1 MSVNEAAE
9 TMVAKLGEY
18 AEFYDGLSF
27 GVMSFVPIGTRSVLS
42 LDTYLM
48 GSMASTLRGMAA
60 LVTLG
65 NINDAYALARKLYDA
80 ALIGTYINLYLQRNA
95 QPGKPLVERIDRWI
109 TGARALPR
117 TGEIGKYVD
126 AAQELNAVRPL
137 LSVPHYTAVRDR
149 CNDQTHH
156 NFLDHLLLNDGR
168 VHLKSRAEWIEQL
181 GADTLDIIILH
192 LAYSFCLSGHYM
204 MSSDYMDALEA
215 GMTPE
220 HGSEDWVA
228 PYVQAFLTEKVE
240 PRCPGLIAALRQE
253 TGMELEG

>member
-1 MSVNEAAE
+1 MNEAAE

-27 GVMSFVPIGTRSVLS
+27 SVMSFVPIGTRSVLS

-48 GSMASTLRGMAA
+48 GSMASTFRGMAA

-80 ALIGTYINLYLQRNA
+80 ALIGTYINVYLQRNA
-95 QPGKPLVERIDRWI
+95 KPGEPLVARIDEWI
-109 TGARALPR
+109 TGVKALPR
-117 TGEIGKYVD
+117 TREITKYVD
-126 AAQELNAVRPL
+126 AARELNAVRPC
-137 LSVPHYTAVRDR
+137 LSALDYAGVRER

-168 VHLKSRAEWIEQL
+168 VHLKSRGEWIRQL
-181 GADTLDIIILH
+181 GTDTLDIIVLH

-204 MSSDYMDALEA
+204 MSSDYMDALDV

-228 PYVQAFLTEKVE
+228 PYVQAFLTERVE
-240 PRCPGLIAALRQE
+240 PRCPGLIAALREE
-253 TGMELEG
+253 TGMALEG